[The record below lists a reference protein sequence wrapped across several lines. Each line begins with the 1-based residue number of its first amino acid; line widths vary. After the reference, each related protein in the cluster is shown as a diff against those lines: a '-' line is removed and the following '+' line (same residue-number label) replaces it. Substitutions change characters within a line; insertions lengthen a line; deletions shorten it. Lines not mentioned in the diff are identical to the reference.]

1 MRRLEGPLILAAY
14 TALAVWWLWPLPS
27 LMTDHSAYF
36 SAEFPLVIADF
47 YLIVWTLAW
56 GAHALVTAPWQLFHA
71 NAFHPATS
79 SLAFSEHLLGDAPL
93 FAPVYWATGN
103 PILAVNV
110 FVLATFV
117 LSALAM
123 YALVRR
129 YTGPPAALV
138 AGFFYAFYPWRY
150 DSLAHLHMLA
160 VQYFPLVFLFTDRW
174 LETARRRDVVLL
186 ALALILQALSSFYLA
201 YALVL
206 AYGPFLLVALWH
218 WRSRLDRRRLVGLGI
233 AVSVVAVVMIMV
245 SLPYLRLRQLGV
257 IPSYG
262 GEDDAPSLGLIPF
275 IATAQVRKYLYE
287 RGIGPVGY
295 LLALVA
301 VLPPWRGRRDPW
313 LAGVLVAAVGTL
325 AAFGPGIL
333 IGGREYASPY
343 RLLGLL
349 PGFGTVR
356 LPTRFVLVAQL
367 GFALLAGLGLGRLL
381 AGRRH
386 WLVWPIALAAIAL
399 GVRSFSPLPKIPLH
413 AESTGDRVP
422 PPIAGSGHMA
432 RDVHSSTSRAR
443 RSTRR
448 RTACTS
454 VPSTGCRSSTGTAA
468 TACGRPPIS
477 LGWRAACPMKAPSR
491 TSSTR
496 STSDGS
502 SCTATRSPPPRRH
515 AGEGRYP
522 ADSSP
527 RASGETISSCA

>member
-1 MRRLEGPLILAAY
+1 
-14 TALAVWWLWPLPS
+14 
-27 LMTDHSAYF
+27 
-36 SAEFPLVIADF
+36 
-47 YLIVWTLAW
+47 
-56 GAHALVTAPWQLFHA
+56 
-71 NAFHPATS
+71 
-79 SLAFSEHLLGDAPL
+79 
-93 FAPVYWATGN
+93 
-103 PILAVNV
+103 
-110 FVLATFV
+110 
-117 LSALAM
+117 
-123 YALVRR
+123 
-129 YTGPPAALV
+129 
-138 AGFFYAFYPWRY
+138 
-150 DSLAHLHMLA
+150 
-160 VQYFPLVFLFTDRW
+160 
-174 LETARRRDVVLL
+174 
-186 ALALILQALSSFYLA
+186 
-201 YALVL
+201 ALVL

-422 PPIAGSGHMA
+422 AAYRWLGAHGEGRPLLDLPGTAFHEAAHRMYFSTFHWLPIVDGYSGYGLRTPAHLAWLARGLPDEGTLQNLVDTVDIGWILVHRDALSPAEAARWRGPLPRGLEPAGEWGNDLLLRVTRPVLQDRRADLLSPLRTPGGVPLEPLQECPGTLRLA
-432 RDVHSSTSRAR
+432 VPAPDPWPSRAR
-443 RSTRR
+443 AQVQVEVANLGRKAWPGFGFIPRHLVQLRACIRKPEEASCGSQPIPLPADVPPGGRVR
-448 RTACTS
+448 VAIPLDAPFWGGPYVLDVWLVQGEDGALGQCGVAMLRVPIRVGPNTAN
-454 VPSTGCRSSTGTAA
+454 
-468 TACGRPPIS
+468 
-477 LGWRAACPMKAPSR
+477 
-491 TSSTR
+491 
-496 STSDGS
+496 
-502 SCTATRSPPPRRH
+502 PPP
-515 AGEGRYP
+515 
-522 ADSSP
+522 
-527 RASGETISSCA
+527 